1 MNVAVLI
8 FSVGLSTFLAWE
20 YLINANIISQ
30 PSSHTHIFQIPEKRL
45 LEMASVFVKQR
56 RDLQS
61 TLVLIFGG

>member
-20 YLINANIISQ
+20 YFNANIISQ

-45 LEMASVFVKQR
+45 LEMANVFVKQR